1 MIALVI
7 LGLFVWA
14 LVDGLGG
21 TEQDNPY
28 HDSTNYPS
36 PPPR

>member
-7 LGLFVWA
+7 FGLFIWT

-21 TEQDNPY
+21 TEYDNRY
-28 HDSTNYPS
+28 RGIGNYPS